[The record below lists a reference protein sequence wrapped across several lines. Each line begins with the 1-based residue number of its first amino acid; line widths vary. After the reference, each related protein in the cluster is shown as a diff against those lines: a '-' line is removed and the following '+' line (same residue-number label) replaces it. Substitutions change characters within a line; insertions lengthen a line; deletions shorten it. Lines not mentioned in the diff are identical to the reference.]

1 MSNSYWF
8 ISHVANI
15 IYLTKTTKKVMQKAS
30 SDVNIARACQR
41 NMFVARNVLNPQIM
55 LITKTI
61 YFHML
66 LVSNVDYHAGH
77 LVHFPGEHPHHVDV
91 LQVRQHKDGTHVGK
105 YGKIVNG

>member
-8 ISHVANI
+8 ISHVANSI
-15 IYLTKTTKKVMQKAS
+15 HLTKTTKKVMQNAF

-55 LITKTI
+55 LITKSI
-61 YFHML
+61 YFRML
-66 LVSNVDYHAGH
+66 FVSNVHYHAGP

-91 LQVRQHKDGTHVGK
+91 LQVRQHKDGTHGGK